1 MQGGGDLDKYKKLIS
16 NTLIFAIGTF
26 SSKVL
31 VFLLV
36 PFYTRVLTTDQLG
49 TGDLIVKTANLIIPL
64 ASIGMSNAI
73 IRFGLDRAND
83 KRDVFTGALTA
94 IGSGYLIFLLLYP
107 ALARFHLLDG
117 NAYLVYIYVLTACL
131 RSLCSQFVRARQLV
145 RLYAFDGVMATAT
158 VILFNVVFLVVF
170 KLGVTGYVLA
180 TILSDLLSALFLFT
194 IANLRRYIRFFG
206 CDWSVA
212 ASMVRYALPLIPT
225 NIFWWI
231 TNASDAFFI
240 AYYLGQG
247 ANGLLTVAYKVP
259 TIINL
264 LAGIFSDA
272 WQLSAFTED
281 RQGRTRFFSNV
292 FASYQ
297 ALIFTS
303 ASGLI
308 LLCKWINRI
317 LAYGEYYESWR
328 FIPVLLLAT
337 SFSCLVS
344 FLGTIYMLEKK
355 SFATLVTTALGAGI
369 NIILN
374 MTLIPNFGV
383 QGGVVATLAGYLVVF
398 TVRIIDT
405 RRIVPLHWHPF
416 KLLLNLALLGVQTYI
431 LLTFETGWLLPEI
444 GLCLVVTA
452 LNFRLLLQNVQ
463 RLLMRRRA

>member
-1 MQGGGDLDKYKKLIS
+1 M
-16 NTLIFAIGTF
+16 FAIGTF

-355 SFATLVTTALGAGI
+355 SLATLVTTALGAGI

-374 MTLIPNFGV
+374 MALIPNFGV

-416 KLLLNLALLGVQTYI
+416 KLLLNLALLGAQTYI